1 MLDVSR
7 IETGKLELQ
16 NVSFSLNDLV
26 TETVDDIRHTNT
38 RHTINI
44 YHDVTCTIKGDRDRI
59 EQVVIN
65 FVANAIKYSPDNSQI
80 EVRIQHGGAG
90 KNQVALSV
98 KDDGIGIDSKE
109 HKKIFDR
116 FYRVSEENEQT
127 YPGFGIGLFI
137 AKEIIQRHNGFITI
151 ESETGKGAVFTF
163 ILPLETEKNI

>member
-16 NVSFSLNDLV
+16 NTLFSLNDLV
-26 TETVDDIRHTNT
+26 TETVEDIRHTNT
-38 RHTINI
+38 RHTINVH
-44 YHDVTCTIKGDRDRI
+44 HDVNCTIKGDRNKI

-65 FVANAIKYSPDNSQI
+65 FVANAIKYSPDNTWI
-80 EVRIQHGGAG
+80 EVRIQHGGAV
-90 KNQVALSV
+90 KNQVAVSV

-109 HKKIFDR
+109 HKKIFER

-137 AKEIIQRHNGFITI
+137 SKEIIERHSGFITI
-151 ESETGKGAVFTF
+151 ESEEGKGSTFTF
-163 ILPLETEKNI
+163 ILPLATEKNI